1 MTQLSAHFTL
11 EELIY
16 SDTARAK
23 GISNNPTATHL
34 TCLKHTALYLL
45 EPLRTLLNA
54 KYKIYNGK
62 QVDHVGLRIT
72 SGYRS
77 PALNAAVKGSSTSQH
92 CQGCAV
98 DCEAVIYFKDK
109 TKTVLPYTTLYEDV
123 KAWVK
128 AGNISVDQA
137 IEEKSGAARWV
148 HLSHSSAG
156 RTRDRRQFLKF
167 DGVSYKLDVDLP

>member
-1 MTQLSAHFTL
+1 MTNLSEHFTL
-11 EELIY
+11 EELTY
-16 SDTARAK
+16 SSTAKAK
-23 GISNNPTATHL
+23 GISNNPSDVHL

-54 KYKIYNGK
+54 KYKVYNGK

-77 PALNAAVKGSSTSQH
+77 SALNAAVKGSSTSQH
-92 CQGCAV
+92 CQGCAT

-109 TKTVLPYTTLYEDV
+109 TKTVLPYTVLYEDI

-128 AGNISVDQA
+128 AGNISVDQC
-137 IEEKSGAARWV
+137 IEEKSGPATWV
-148 HLSHSSAG
+148 HISHSPSG
-156 RTRDRRQFLKF
+156 KTKDRRQFLKYN
-167 DGVSYKLDVDLP
+167 GISYKLDVDLP